1 MIISVL
7 LLIVTLF
14 FSLNADAQNLG
25 ANVNTDGDEYINAL
39 LSDGSR
45 IYFTRRQGDD
55 KVFFSVVKDGNCQ
68 LAQPVDFGWTHD
80 IRMGAVS
87 FSTDMK
93 TVYFVGIEY
102 PGGFGRGDIYKSE
115 LIDNKWGNPINLG
128 LPVNS
133 ATMESQPCITAN
145 GKELYFVRDTKNYK
159 SNIYCSRR
167 LADGRWDTPKAVTS
181 VNTRFGEM
189 APFLHPDGLTLF
201 FASEGHDGLGGYD
214 IFVCRRL
221 LNGTWSEPVNL
232 GAPVNTEK
240 NEISFVVSAD
250 GKKCYV
256 SSDRD
261 GGFGGY
267 DIYVFDYDD
276 VNVPKIVDTTH
287 FVMRNIQFEFD
298 SAVIDTIASGPELDS
313 LAYYMTENPNIRIEI
328 SGYTD
333 DTGDSAHNKT
343 LSVERAEAVKNA
355 MIERGIEADRM
366 EANGYGENRPLVPN
380 INEKN
385 KGINRRVE
393 VRVIY

>member
-1 MIISVL
+1 MIVSVL

-14 FSLNADAQNLG
+14 FLPDAKSQNLG
-25 ANVNTDGDEYINAL
+25 PNVNTDGDEYINAL

-115 LIDNKWGNPINLG
+115 LIDNKWSNPINLG

-133 ATMESQPCITAN
+133 ATMESQPCISAN

-167 LADGRWDTPKAVTS
+167 LADGRWDKPSAVTAA
-181 VNTRFGEM
+181 NTRFGEM

-221 LNGTWSEPVNL
+221 LGGGWSEPVNL

-267 DIYVFDYDD
+267 DIYIFDYEAI
-276 VNVPKIVDTTH
+276 NVPEIIDTTH

-333 DTGDSAHNKT
+333 NTGDSAHNKT